1 MCNVLARPLD
11 YSIFVHQWTRPPVSI
26 HDGLWPSWME
36 QWSTAHLPYEL
47 LIAFLC
53 PSILFNQIH
62 LFSVPLPCMQ
72 VTAGA
77 YTTTVTNT
85 CHLWHLRQQR
95 RRSSNF
101 NQITNKNLAT
111 ANRPTA
117 HHLRKQHVDSINSN
131 PVTLNSR
138 LTVTQGHWNCYHS
151 KA

>member
-1 MCNVLARPLD
+1 MYLPALWTIPFLYTNGLD
-11 YSIFVHQWTRPPVSI
+11 HLCLSMMVYGHHGWSS
-26 HDGLWPSWME
+26 GL
-36 QWSTAHLPYEL
+36 L
-47 LIAFLC
+47 LTCLMNYWLRFYV

-95 RRSSNF
+95 KRSSNF